1 MIFFKKRTKR
11 EKTEQE
17 GDLYSALSHR
27 QLIWI
32 QFKKHKLA
40 QISLTLLALF
50 YFIAIFCEFFAPYRL
65 GDRHAKYTYF
75 PPQDVHFFDEDG
87 FNFIPFVYGFKRTID
102 KKTFKKTYEEDR
114 TKKYPIRF
122 FARGSTYKLWGL
134 FETDR
139 HLFGVDEQGSIFLL
153 GTDRMGR
160 DLLSRIIYGS
170 RISLSVGIV
179 GVLLSLIIGLFLGG
193 ISGYLGGIWD
203 IVIQRVVEILRSF
216 PTIPL
221 WMALGAAVPPEWS
234 PVLVYFGITVIL
246 SFMGWTGV
254 ARVVRSQLLSLREQD
269 FVMAAKVSGATGGYI
284 IRRHLIPG
292 VFTYIIVHLTLAIP
306 WMILAETSL
315 SFLNIGLRPPVTS
328 WGVLLKEAQA
338 VTTVTLYPWI
348 ITPAAAIIVT
358 VLAFN
363 FVGDGLR
370 DAADPH
376 RR

>member
-50 YFIAIFCEFFAPYRL
+50 YFIAIFCEFFAPYGL

-75 PPQDVHFFDEDG
+75 PPQDIHFFDEAG
-87 FNFIPFVYGFKRTID
+87 FNFRPFVYGVKRTID
-102 KKTFKKTYEEDR
+102 KKTFKKIYEEDK
-114 TKKYPIRF
+114 TKKYPIRV
-122 FARGSTYKLWGL
+122 FARGSTYKLWEI

-139 HLFGVDEQGSIFLL
+139 HLFGVDEQGRIFLL

-179 GVLLSLIIGLFLGG
+179 GVLFSLIIGLFLGG

-269 FVMAAKVSGATGGYI
+269 FVMAAKVSGATGSYI

>member
-1 MIFFKKRTKR
+1 MIFLKKRKKR
-11 EKTEQE
+11 EETEQDS
-17 GDLYSALSHR
+17 DLYSALSHR
-27 QLIWI
+27 QLVWI
-32 QFKKHKLA
+32 QFKKHRLA
-40 QISLTLLALF
+40 QISLALLALF

-87 FNFIPFVYGFKRTID
+87 FNFRPFVYGVKRTID
-102 KKTFKKTYEEDR
+102 KKTFKKIYEEDK
-114 TKKYPIRF
+114 TKKYPIRLF
-122 FARGSTYKLWGL
+122 VRGNAYKLWGL
-134 FETDR
+134 FETDI

-193 ISGYLGGIWD
+193 VSGYLGGIWD
-203 IVIQRVVEILRSF
+203 IVIQRIVEILRSF

-234 PVLVYFGITVIL
+234 PVLVYFGITMIL

-269 FVMAAKVSGATGGYI
+269 FVMAAKVSGATDSYI

-348 ITPAAAIIVT
+348 ITPAAAVIVT

-376 RR
+376 RH

>member
-1 MIFFKKRTKR
+1 
-11 EKTEQE
+11 
-17 GDLYSALSHR
+17 
-27 QLIWI
+27 
-32 QFKKHKLA
+32 
-40 QISLTLLALF
+40 
-50 YFIAIFCEFFAPYRL
+50 
-65 GDRHAKYTYF
+65 
-75 PPQDVHFFDEDG
+75 
-87 FNFIPFVYGFKRTID
+87 VYGVKRTID
-102 KKTFKKTYEEDR
+102 KKTFKKIYEEDK
-114 TKKYPIRF
+114 TKKYPIRV
-122 FARGSTYKLWGL
+122 FARGSTYKLWEI

-139 HLFGVDEQGSIFLL
+139 HLFGVDEQGRIFLL

-179 GVLLSLIIGLFLGG
+179 GVLFSLIIGLFLGG

>member
-1 MIFFKKRTKR
+1 MIFLKKRKKR
-11 EKTEQE
+11 ENTEPDS
-17 GDLYSALSHR
+17 DLYSALSHR

-75 PPQDVHFFDEDG
+75 PPQSVHFFDEDD
-87 FNFIPFVYGFKRTID
+87 FNFRPFVYGVKRTID
-102 KKTFKKTYEEDR
+102 KKTFKKIYEEDK
-114 TKKYPIRF
+114 TKKYPIRV
-122 FARGSTYKLWGL
+122 FARGNAYKLWGI

-269 FVMAAKVSGATGGYI
+269 FVMAAKVSGANGRLHHSTSSNT
-284 IRRHLIPG
+284 RRLYLYHCTFNAGNSLDDSRGNFSEFSQYRASTACNKLGCFAQRGSSGHDRHFIPMDYYTRSG
-292 VFTYIIVHLTLAIP
+292 CNRHGACLQFR
-306 WMILAETSL
+306 
-315 SFLNIGLRPPVTS
+315 G
-328 WGVLLKEAQA
+328 
-338 VTTVTLYPWI
+338 
-348 ITPAAAIIVT
+348 
-358 VLAFN
+358 
-363 FVGDGLR
+363 
-370 DAADPH
+370 
-376 RR
+376 

>member
-50 YFIAIFCEFFAPYRL
+50 YFIAIFCEFFAPYGL

-75 PPQDVHFFDEDG
+75 PPQEAHFFDEAG
-87 FNFIPFVYGFKRTID
+87 FNFRPFVYGVKRTID
-102 KKTFKKTYEEDR
+102 KKTFKKIYEEDK
-114 TKKYPIRF
+114 TKKYPIRV
-122 FARGSTYKLWGL
+122 FARGSTYKLWGI

-170 RISLSVGIV
+170 RISLSIGIV

-269 FVMAAKVSGATGGYI
+269 FVMAAKVSGATDGYI

-348 ITPAAAIIVT
+348 ITPAAAVIVT